1 MISYF
6 FRYDKDMKK
15 KIYLIDANS
24 FIYRMFF
31 ALPEFSRKD
40 GKVVNAVF
48 GMAKFFTG
56 QMIRENP
63 DYLIFIK
70 DAKGKNFRHDLYAD
84 YKATRDKMPDNLKSQ
99 IQDIENMVEFMNIDI
114 IAIPGYEADDVIAT
128 LADTYSWNN
137 NYDVDILSWD
147 KDLYA
152 LVSENVKIY
161 DTMKRKKF
169 GPEETRE
176 KFGIDAK
183 HVVDYL
189 AIVWDSADNIPG
201 ISGFGPGKAVPLL
214 NAIGNVEEIY
224 EQVKKIESWESIETL
239 LETLDEEHKK
249 PIASCFKW
257 KTYEKLVAWKD
268 DAFLSKKLATLDL
281 NVELENFDLENYK
294 FKKQNIS
301 APQVLDFFREYEFF
315 SLAWEEEKELGKWKD
330 LWLKVQIIWDT
341 EWLNSLEKKITWTK
355 EIVLDTETSS
365 LNIIEAE
372 LIWVSVYIDDENIFY
387 INRLHHWPSIE
398 DNSLKVFLN
407 TLLKMD
413 ITIVWHNLKY
423 DLEIIELFLKSESKS
438 DSSNGTSQMSFWI

>member
-1 MISYF
+1 
-6 FRYDKDMKK
+6 MKK

-40 GKVVNAVF
+40 GKIVNAVF

-70 DAKGKNFRHDLYAD
+70 DAKWKNFRHDLYED

-99 IQDIENMVEFMNIDI
+99 IQDIEDMVSLMNIDI

-128 LADTYSWNN
+128 LAHKYNWDE
-137 NYDVDILSWD
+137 NYEVDILSWD

-169 GPEETRE
+169 GPDETRE

-189 AIVWDSADNIPG
+189 AIVGDSADNIPG
-201 ISGFGPGKAVPLL
+201 IAGFWPGKAVPLL
-214 NAIGNVEEIY
+214 NAIWNIEEIY
-224 EQVKKIESWESIETL
+224 SRVEQIESWMQIEEL
-239 LETLDEEHKK
+239 LESVGEDYKK
-249 PIASCFKW
+249 PIKSCFSG
-257 KTYEKLVAWKD
+257 KTYEKLLAGRD

-281 NVELENFDLENYK
+281 LVDLDDFKLENFA
-294 FKKQNIS
+294 FKKQEIHN
-301 APQVLDFFREYEFF
+301 PQVLSFFREYEFF
-315 SLAWEEEKELGKWKD
+315 SLAWEEEKQLKKWED
-330 LWLKVQIIWDT
+330 LWLTVQIIWDS
-341 EWLNSLEKKITWTK
+341 EWLAVLEKKILKSK
-355 EIVLDTETSS
+355 EIVLDTETTS
-365 LNIIEAE
+365 LSIIEAE
-372 LIWVSVYIDDENIFY
+372 LVWLSIYIDDQNIYY
-387 INRLHHWPSIE
+387 INRLHRWPKISDDI
-398 DNSLKVFLN
+398 LKLFIQKI
-407 TLLKMD
+407 LKID

-423 DLEIIELFLKSESKS
+423 DLQILELYL
-438 DSSNGTSQMSFWI
+438 SSNHTSTSQDEQMSLGL